1 MSSRDPWLQQTN
13 KQTDRL
19 LTWLVGGFIQW
30 AWTSLGLWGSELPF
44 RPWEGRQQAQLRE
57 SARISSHY
65 VIQPGLTSCVS
76 VFRLQFLGELMDGT
90 WSLACPPGAV
100 VGVRSLA
107 EHQSHVGSGGSRFL
121 QGRNAGQQ
129 NRVWQQ
135 LSTVFVKIATIKI
148 AAMADCFLE
157 AGNPAK
163 PFMSA
168 SFSPPQFPPDL

>member
-1 MSSRDPWLQQTN
+1 
-13 KQTDRL
+13 
-19 LTWLVGGFIQW
+19 
-30 AWTSLGLWGSELPF
+30 
-44 RPWEGRQQAQLRE
+44 
-57 SARISSHY
+57 
-65 VIQPGLTSCVS
+65 
-76 VFRLQFLGELMDGT
+76 MDGT

-121 QGRNAGQQ
+121 QGRNAGQP

-163 PFMSA
+163 AFLSA
-168 SFSPPQFPPDL
+168 SFSPPQFPLTCEKKAEESAADIFTMQPVHGIRA